1 MTNDTAVFDAMRF
14 DFRAGEPVWTGLVGT
29 PEAIRRDKHLIGGQ
43 LRYCPHEW
51 LDELGYVSAKLSE
64 QYPYPHRAQAS

>member
-29 PEAIRRDKHLIGGQ
+29 PEAMRRDKLLI
-43 LRYCPHEW
+43 R
-51 LDELGYVSAKLSE
+51 
-64 QYPYPHRAQAS
+64 RTASLLPARMAR